1 MFMYKLMNID
11 VNFVCVCVWGGGGGS
26 RVFGS
31 LLVDQSH
38 A

>member
-11 VNFVCVCVWGGGGGS
+11 VNFVCVCGGGG

-31 LLVDQSH
+31 SLVDQSH